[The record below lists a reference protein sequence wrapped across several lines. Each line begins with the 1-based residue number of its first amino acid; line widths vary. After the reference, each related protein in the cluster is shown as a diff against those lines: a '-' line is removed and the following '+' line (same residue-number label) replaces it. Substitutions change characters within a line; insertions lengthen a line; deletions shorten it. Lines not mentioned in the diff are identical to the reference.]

1 MRRRLGR
8 GVVLSY
14 AAALLLPGPG
24 LWLRRAHSLSLGASG
39 HLTLTTAPL
48 LLSLVLFSAGLQ
60 VPLRALGTLLRCP
73 IPLLAGLVLHL
84 AIPLLAIPAVTFL
97 LRRTPDTDG
106 GSGLVTAMIL
116 IAAMPVAAGATVW
129 TGKGGGDQPTMVGLV
144 LASTL
149 LSPLTIPLVTSALVP
164 LLGGGYADALTRA
177 LHAGGGFAL
186 VGVALPCTAGL
197 VCRLALPA
205 PRLRRLLGIGVP
217 LALVGSFLLT
227 YVNACGALGSFLA
240 HPRRLLLAAAPAVA
254 ASVCLLSFTVGRGG
268 ERLPAVVHGR
278 PRSRASAGTG
288 PSRGVVPHARLRHEQ
303 QQRERGPDHHH
314 ASRQTTP
321 APAGPGLRPAAEDGR
336 RTGGT
341 RTAIRWPRLA
351 PDGSRPLTSGLTGRQ
366 PHSRSA
372 RTSAGRST
380 AVPPDRPP
388 SAPGT
393 TG

>member
-1 MRRRLGR
+1 MNTPSAARTDKATDWLRRRLGR

-24 LWLRRAHSLSLGASG
+24 LWLRRAHPLPLGASG

-84 AIPLLAIPAVTFL
+84 AIPLLAIPAVAFL

-116 IAAMPVAAGATVW
+116 IVAMPVAAGATVW

-149 LSPLTIPLVTSALVP
+149 LSPLTIPLVTGPLVP

-177 LHAGGGFAL
+177 LHADGGGFAL
-186 VGVALPCTAGL
+186 VGVVLPCTAGI

-205 PRLRRLLGIGVP
+205 PWLRRVLGVGVP
-217 LALVGSFLLT
+217 VALVGSFLLT
-227 YVNACGALGSFLA
+227 YVNACGAFGSFLA
-240 HPRRLLLAAAPAVA
+240 HPRPLLLAAALAVA
-254 ASVCLLSFTVGRGG
+254 ASVCLLSFTVGRGAA
-268 ERLPAVVHGR
+268 RLLGLDPPAASSLTLACGMNNSSASAVLITTTLPDKPHLLLPVLAYGLLQKTAAGRVVRGQ
-278 PRSRASAGTG
+278 RSRAPGSHPTA
-288 PSRGVVPHARLRHEQ
+288 
-303 QQRERGPDHHH
+303 H
-314 ASRQTTP
+314 AS
-321 APAGPGLRPAAEDGR
+321 
-336 RTGGT
+336 
-341 RTAIRWPRLA
+341 
-351 PDGSRPLTSGLTGRQ
+351 
-366 PHSRSA
+366 
-372 RTSAGRST
+372 
-380 AVPPDRPP
+380 
-388 SAPGT
+388 
-393 TG
+393 